1 MSYIG
6 TSKLGS
12 MYLGDTKVDKA
23 YLGSTLVYEAQ
34 HGPKIK
40 TYTRT
45 VTTKSG
51 TTQYWVYFDLILGA
65 QYKIDFVSNGA
76 RNDGYIRVEVERNG
90 QSNNTWWDT
99 GSYTF
104 TYSNQIDPGR
114 IGVYVSKPQA
124 GTITLTITETI
135 GA

>member
-6 TSKLGS
+6 SNKIGK
-12 MYLGDTKVDKA
+12 MYLGTTEIGKA

-51 TTQYWVYFDLILGA
+51 TTQYWVYFDLVLGA

-76 RNDGYIRVEVERNG
+76 RNGGYIRVEVQRNG
-90 QSNNTWWDT
+90 DSGNTWWDS
-99 GSYTF
+99 GSWTF
-104 TYSNQIDPGR
+104 TYSTQASVER

>member
-1 MSYIG
+1 MIYNGTTKVSDWYI
-6 TSKLGS
+6 
-12 MYLGDTKVDKA
+12 GDTKIDKA
-23 YLGSTLVYEAQ
+23 YLGDTLVYEAQ

-51 TTQYWVYFDLILGA
+51 TAQYWVYFDLILGA

-76 RNDGYIRVEVERNG
+76 RNGGYIRVSVTGNG
-90 QSNNTWWDT
+90 QSSNVWGDS
-99 GSYTF
+99 GSWSF
-104 TYSNQIDPGR
+104 TYSSQIGTER
-114 IGVYVSKPQA
+114 IGVYLSSPQA
-124 GTITLTITETI
+124 GSVSLTITETI

>member
-1 MSYIG
+1 MIYNGTTKAGDWYI
-6 TSKLGS
+6 
-12 MYLGDTKVDKA
+12 GDTKIDKA
-23 YLGSTLVYEAQ
+23 YLGDVLVYEAQ

-51 TTQYWVYFDLILGA
+51 TTQYWVYFDFVLGA

-76 RNDGYIRVEVERNG
+76 RNGGYIKVGVTSNG
-90 QSNNTWWDT
+90 ESSNVWADS
-99 GSYTF
+99 GSSSF
-104 TYSNQIDPGR
+104 TYSTQIANER
-114 IGVYVSKPQA
+114 ISVYVSKPQA
-124 GTITLTITETI
+124 GTVTLTITETI

>member
-1 MSYIG
+1 MIYNGTTKVGDWYI
-6 TSKLGS
+6 
-12 MYLGDTKVDKA
+12 GDTKIDKA
-23 YLGSTLVYEAQ
+23 YLGNTLVYEVQ

-40 TYTRT
+40 VYNRT

-51 TTQYWVYFDLILGA
+51 TNQYWVYFDFVLGA

-76 RNDGYIRVEVERNG
+76 RNGGYIKVGVTNNG
-90 QSNNTWWDT
+90 NSGNIWADS
-99 GSYTF
+99 GSVTF
-104 TYSNQIDPGR
+104 TYSSQISNER
-114 IGVYVSKPQA
+114 ISVYVSGPQA

>member
-1 MSYIG
+1 MLD
-6 TSKLGS
+6 LGS
-12 MYLGDTKVDKA
+12 SGIGGLFLGDDAIDKA
-23 YLGSTLVYEAQ
+23 YVGEDLVYEAQ

-51 TTQYWVYFDLILGA
+51 TNQYYVYFDLILGA

-76 RNDGYIRVEVERNG
+76 RNGGYIRIEVTSVGDSGNVRLD
-90 QSNNTWWDT
+90 S
-99 GSYTF
+99 GSWTF
-104 TYSNQIDPGR
+104 TYSTQVTTER
-114 IGVYVSKPQA
+114 IGVYLSKPQA
-124 GTITLTITETI
+124 GTVTLTITETI

>member
-1 MSYIG
+1 MIYNGTTKVGDWYI
-6 TSKLGS
+6 
-12 MYLGDTKVDKA
+12 GDTKVDKA
-23 YLGSTLVYEAQ
+23 YLGDALVYEAQ

-76 RNDGYIRVEVERNG
+76 RNGGYIKVGVVKNG
-90 QSNNTWWDT
+90 
-99 GSYTF
+99 GSGNIREDSGSWTF
-104 TYSNQIDPGR
+104 TYSTQVSPER
-114 IGVYVSKPQA
+114 ISVYLSKPQA
-124 GTITLTITETI
+124 GTVTLTITETI